1 MWRIKFFLLKDVE
14 VERYL
19 SRNKVKIKASRKK
32 RRQWRSWMGL
42 KYIVCVWKWNNNKNK
57 TRFGSQYPK
66 FQSNRTSIK
75 LNLVSHSLT
84 WKSLEA
90 DYPVPQAQKPR
101 LLCSCS
107 HWPLF
112 TPKVTVQSD
121 YWSSSLHIHTS
132 ISKEEKKDHEPGP
145 SILGMLP
152 SRCPQHRHL
161 HATGQDSV
169 TDEAASGL
177 GS

>member
-1 MWRIKFFLLKDVE
+1 MYAYE
-14 VERYL
+14 
-19 SRNKVKIKASRKK
+19 NGTTTKIKL
-32 RRQWRSWMGL
+32 GL
-42 KYIVCVWKWNNNKNK
+42 VL
-57 TRFGSQYPK
+57 
-66 FQSNRTSIK
+66 SIQNSK
-75 LNLVSHSLT
+75 ATELHQAQLGFSLT
-84 WKSLEA
+84 HLQAQIEA

-112 TPKVTVQSD
+112 TPKVTVQGD

-169 TDEAASGL
+169 TEEAASGL